1 MAKTKETRAKAKPGD
16 ERLGNEFW
24 KFRTRHGA
32 KKVFSDPEFLWGEC
46 LKYFQWCED
55 HPLMEQKVF
64 HTNGLITKTDVCR
77 MRAMTIR
84 GLCFYLRVSDETWSN
99 YRKDRDFFGVIHE
112 VEQTIYD
119 QKFTGAAADMLNAN
133 IIARD
138 LGLVDNKK
146 IDADIKI
153 RPENWL
159 KELE

>member
-1 MAKTKETRAKAKPGD
+1 
-16 ERLGNEFW
+16 
-24 KFRTRHGA
+24 
-32 KKVFSDPEFLWGEC
+32 
-46 LKYFQWCED
+46 
-55 HPLMEQKVF
+55 
-64 HTNGLITKTDVCR
+64 

-99 YRKDRDFFGVIHE
+99 YRKDKDFFGVIHE